1 MRYEIVR
8 DLPATLKGPVQRHPA
23 QPSDGFATAAEA
35 AQWCETP
42 PYQLSGEWYIRPIEA
57 A

>member
-23 QPSDGFATAAEA
+23 QPTDGFGTAAEA
-35 AQWCETP
+35 AAWCETP
-42 PYQLSGEWYIRPIEA
+42 PYQLSGEWYIRPVES
-57 A
+57 